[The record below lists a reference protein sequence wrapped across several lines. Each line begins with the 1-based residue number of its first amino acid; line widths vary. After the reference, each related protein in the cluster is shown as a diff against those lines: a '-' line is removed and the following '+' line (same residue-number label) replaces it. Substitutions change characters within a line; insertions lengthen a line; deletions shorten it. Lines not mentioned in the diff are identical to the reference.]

1 MIRKI
6 IKIDRE
12 ACNGCGLCKNYC
24 KFNAIQTV
32 ER

>member
-12 ACNGCGLCKNYC
+12 KCNGCGLCVQARHAG
-24 KFNAIQTV
+24 AI
-32 ER
+32 EP